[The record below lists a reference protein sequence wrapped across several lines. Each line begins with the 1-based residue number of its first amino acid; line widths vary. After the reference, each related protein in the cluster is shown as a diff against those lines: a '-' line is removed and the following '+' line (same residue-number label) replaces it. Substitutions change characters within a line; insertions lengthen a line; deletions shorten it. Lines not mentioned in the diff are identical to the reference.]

1 MTYLQLFMVLSLP
14 VTGMCYAALGALKLP
29 LAERLKLDEAKVGGL
44 VASFGFMVGPIILL
58 SGFLADAL
66 GRKGVWLGGTGLVA
80 LSLFMLS
87 RARHYRWAL
96 LAVAMLSAGWAAMIN
111 VANVLMYLAYANVFM
126 ATNLLDCF
134 FGLGAF
140 LTPILA
146 VWLVR
151 KFGFGTGVSAL
162 GLLTLAPFLMALP
175 LQMQGASAAQ
185 PEGFDVLLR
194 DPIMWLCGL
203 TLLLWVPLE
212 SCTAAWAT
220 TLVKR
225 LTPAGEDAKR
235 SARISAWALSAFWFC
250 FMGSRLI
257 AALIEHGS
265 TATAA
270 ETVHTA
276 RIMHIALAAAMGL
289 TMLGLAFSRRRGL
302 TFGLLVAAGL
312 IAGPFFPN
320 LMALLLTH
328 FPAELHGRAV
338 GMLFGMGSVGWT
350 VIPSIMGVVAKRR
363 GVPQAF
369 VVAALCALI
378 LLGVLIFHFVYASG
392 AAR

>member
-29 LAERLKLDEAKVGGL
+29 LAERMKLDEAKVGGL

-66 GRKGVWLGGTGLVA
+66 GRKGVWLGGTALVA

-111 VANVLMYLAYANVFM
+111 VANVLMYLAYTNVFM

-140 LTPILA
+140 LTPVIA
-146 VWLVR
+146 VWLIR
-151 KFGFGTGVSAL
+151 KSGFATGVSAL
-162 GLLTLAPFLMALP
+162 GLLTLVPFLMALP
-175 LQMQGASAAQ
+175 LQMQGAATAQ
-185 PEGFDVLLR
+185 PAGFDVLLR
-194 DPIMWLCGL
+194 DPTMWLCGL
-203 TLLLWVPLE
+203 TLLLWVALE

-220 TLVKR
+220 TLVQR
-225 LTPAGEDAKR
+225 LTPAGEDEKR

-257 AALIEHGS
+257 AALVEHGS

-270 ETVHTA
+270 ETVRSA
-276 RIMHIALAAAMGL
+276 RIMHIALTVAMGFA
-289 TMLGLAFSRRRGL
+289 MLGLALSRRRGI
-302 TFGLLVAAGL
+302 TFGLVVAAGL

-328 FPAELHGRAV
+328 FPAEVHGRAV
-338 GMLFGMGSVGWT
+338 GMLFAMGSVGWT
-350 VIPSIMGVVAKRR
+350 VIPSIMGAVAKRR
-363 GVPQAF
+363 GVPHAF
-369 VVAALCALI
+369 RVAALCALI
-378 LLGVLIFHFVYASG
+378 LLGVVIAHFVYASK
-392 AAR
+392 

>member
-1 MTYLQLFMVLSLP
+1 
-14 VTGMCYAALGALKLP
+14 
-29 LAERLKLDEAKVGGL
+29 
-44 VASFGFMVGPIILL
+44 
-58 SGFLADAL
+58 
-66 GRKGVWLGGTGLVA
+66 
-80 LSLFMLS
+80 
-87 RARHYRWAL
+87 
-96 LAVAMLSAGWAAMIN
+96 
-111 VANVLMYLAYANVFM
+111 MYLAYSNVFM

-140 LTPILA
+140 LTPIIA

-151 KFGFGTGVSAL
+151 KFGFGTGVAAL
-162 GLLTLAPFLMALP
+162 GLLTLLPFLMALP
-175 LQMQGASAAQ
+175 LQMQGAATAQ
-185 PEGFDVLLR
+185 PAGFDVLLR

-203 TLLLWVPLE
+203 TLLLWVPVE
-212 SCTAAWAT
+212 SSTAAWAT

-225 LTPAGEDAKR
+225 LTPAGEDEKR
-235 SARISAWALSAFWFC
+235 SARIEAWALSAFWFC

-276 RIMHIALAAAMGL
+276 RIVHIVLAVAMGL
-289 TMLGLAFSRRRGL
+289 AMLGLAFSRRRGL

-312 IAGPFFPN
+312 ISGPFFPN

-328 FPAELHGRAV
+328 FPVAVHGRAV
-338 GMLFGMGSVGWT
+338 GMLFGMGSIGWT
-350 VIPSIMGVVAKRR
+350 VIPSIMGAVAKRR

-369 VVAALCALI
+369 LVAALCVLL
-378 LLGVLIFHFVYASG
+378 LLGVLITHFVYAMKSG
-392 AAR
+392 I